1 MPRTCSAPKQ
11 EETMA
16 EHVEVTEV
24 GPRDGLQNA
33 HGRMDTAVK
42 QRWIRALT
50 EAGLRSIE
58 VGSFVP
64 PKLIP
69 QMADTDAIVRDAIT
83 IPGLRVVALA
93 PNLRGAQAAH
103 AAGAHAITI
112 PVSASEAHSRSNTNK
127 SPDEQVAEVARIV
140 EWVRAQDRK
149 MQVEGAVSTAF
160 GCSMQGVVPLD
171 QVVHVAAGLAK
182 AGVDAVAL
190 CDTVG
195 YGHPAL
201 IHQTVRAVR
210 AAIGDTLQILH
221 LHDTMGLGMANALAG
236 LEEGIRRFDS
246 ALAGLGGCP
255 FAPGA
260 SGNITTEDL
269 VFMLESM
276 GFTTGIDLPGL
287 LAARTLLAE
296 GLPDERLRGQV
307 AQAGIPKTFRRAA

>member
-1 MPRTCSAPKQ
+1 
-11 EETMA
+11 MA
-16 EHVEVTEV
+16 EFVDITEV

-33 HGRMDTAVK
+33 HGLMETATK
-42 QRWIRALT
+42 HRWIRAM
-50 EAGLRSIE
+50 AASGLRSIE

-69 QMADTDAIVRDAIT
+69 QMADTDVIVRDAVT
-83 IPGLRVVALA
+83 IPNLRVVALA

-112 PVSASEAHSRSNTNK
+112 PVSASEAHSLSNTNK
-127 SPDEQVAEVARIV
+127 TPDEQVAEVARIV
-140 EWVRAQDRK
+140 DWVRMQDRF
-149 MQVEGAVSTAF
+149 MQVEVGVSTAF
-160 GCSMQGVVPLD
+160 GCSMQGMVPVD
-171 QVVHVAAGLAK
+171 QVVRVATGLAG

-190 CDTVG
+190 ADTVG
-195 YGHPAL
+195 YAHPAL
-201 IHQTVRAVR
+201 IRQTVRAVR
-210 AAIGDTLQILH
+210 AAIGAKMQILH
-221 LHDTMGLGMANALAG
+221 LHDTMGLGIANALAG

-276 GFTTGIDLPGL
+276 GFSTGIDLEKL
-287 LAARTLLAE
+287 LATRSMLAE